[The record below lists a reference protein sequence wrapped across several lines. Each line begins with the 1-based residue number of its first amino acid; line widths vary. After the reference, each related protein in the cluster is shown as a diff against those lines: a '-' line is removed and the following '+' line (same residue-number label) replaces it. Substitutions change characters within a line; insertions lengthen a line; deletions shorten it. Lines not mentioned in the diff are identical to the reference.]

1 MSKARS
7 GLVGGGV
14 ARLVSAIPLIVLGAW
29 LAALPWRVAAQTPEA
44 RAALPPAE
52 LFFRLPEI
60 GDAQLSPSGSFL
72 AVAAPVGRQRRGL
85 AVLDLEGQ
93 APPRLVAGFADRD
106 VGQFHWVGN
115 EMLVYSLF
123 DRERGSGDQQ
133 HGPGLFAVQRDGSG
147 FVQLI
152 NLSWERP
159 PPGQR
164 RVLDARHVLL
174 HVPAEQVVGEE
185 SVIVGLIR
193 PDARREYGTLLPKR
207 LMLRSGR
214 AEALEGLP
222 RDDAMAWLFD
232 RRGEARVA
240 ESRPQVGQRSLLLR
254 GPDGWRRI
262 DGSEVAGD
270 GWRVHGL
277 DGQGRLLVLQRS
289 GPRGEATL
297 RRFDEARG
305 APVSEPLVDVPGF
318 DFEGELVHD
327 PDGGEP
333 LGVRAHGETETTV
346 WTDAGMAA
354 VQRAIDERLPG
365 RVNRLE
371 CRRCRTPQR
380 LVLVTSYA
388 DQHPGEFWIWRGE
401 AAAPTLWR
409 PIGRRRP
416 AVDAARMARVDF
428 HRFRARDGL
437 EIPLWITSPA
447 GTPPDTRLPT
457 VLLAHGGPWVRGG
470 HWGWDGLA
478 QFLASRGYRVLMP
491 EFRGSTGY
499 GWAHHRAGWRQW
511 GQAMQDDLV
520 DAVDWAARQGL
531 VDPQR
536 VCIAG
541 ASYGG
546 YAALMGVVRDGAR
559 FRCAAA
565 WVAVTDPRLLFEHR
579 FDSDS
584 TEEVREVQLPRR
596 LADPDRDAELL
607 REISPVVQAARI
619 RAPLLLAWGDRD
631 RRVPLVHGERLQRA
645 LRDAG
650 HTAHE
655 VAIYEGEGHSWLRID
670 TFADFMGR
678 LERFLARELLTVP
691 PVTR

>member
-1 MSKARS
+1 MPKA
-7 GLVGGGV
+7 LVGRV
-14 ARLVSAIPLIVLGAW
+14 RGA
-29 LAALPWRVAAQTPEA
+29 LRGRA
-44 RAALPPAE
+44 RAALLALTACLAGAQASPAAPGAGLPPPPAE
-52 LFFRLPEI
+52 VFFRLPEI
-60 GDAQLSPSGSFL
+60 GEAQLSPSGGFL

-93 APPRLVAGFADRD
+93 APPRVVAGFTDRD
-106 VGQFHWVGN
+106 VGAFRWVGN

-147 FVQLI
+147 FVQLV
-152 NLSWERP
+152 NLGWERP
-159 PPGQR
+159 PGGAR
-164 RVLDARHVLL
+164 RLLDANHVLL
-174 HVPAEQVVGEE
+174 HVPAEQTVGQEV
-185 SVIVGLIR
+185 VIVGQMR
-193 PDARREYGTLLPKR
+193 PDSRREYVTVLPKR
-207 LMLRSGR
+207 LALRSGR
-214 AEALEGLP
+214 AEVLEELP
-222 RDDAMAWLFD
+222 GDDAVGWLFD

-240 ESRPQVGQRSLLLR
+240 VSRPQAGQRRVLLR
-254 GPDGWRRI
+254 GPEGWRRVASG
-262 DGSEVAGD
+262 DLEGS
-270 GWRVHGL
+270 GWRIHGL
-277 DGQGRLLVLQRS
+277 DDQGRLLVLERS
-289 GPRGEATL
+289 GPAGEATL
-297 RRFDEARG
+297 RRFDDTRG
-305 APVSEPLVDVPGF
+305 APAREPLVDVPGF
-318 DFEGELVHD
+318 DFEGDLVLD

-333 LGVRAHGETETTV
+333 LGVRVNGDAETTV
-346 WTDAGMAA
+346 WLDAGMAA

-388 DQHPGEFWIWRGE
+388 DRHPGEFWIWRGE
-401 AAAPTLWR
+401 AGAPTMWR

-416 AVDAARMARVDF
+416 AIDPARMGTVDF
-428 HRFRARDGL
+428 HRIRARDGL
-437 EIPLWITSPA
+437 EIPLWVTSPA
-447 GTPPDTRLPT
+447 GTPPGARLPT

-470 HWGWDGLA
+470 HWQWDGLA

-511 GQAMQDDLV
+511 GRAMQDDLV
-520 DAVDWAARQGL
+520 DAVDWAVAQGL
-531 VDPQR
+531 VDRER

-565 WVAVTDPRLLFEHR
+565 WVAVTEPRLLFEHR

-584 TEEVREVQLPRR
+584 TEEVREVHLPRR
-596 LADPDRDAELL
+596 LADPERDAELL

-619 RAPLLLAWGDRD
+619 RAPLLLAWGERD

-645 LRDAG
+645 LREAG

-655 VAIYEGEGHSWLRID
+655 VVIYEGEGHSWLRID
-670 TFADFMGR
+670 TLVDFAGR